1 MVEKTQTGWS
11 EPANLG
17 LPVNTPSQEFYPSVS
32 TNGTLY
38 FSSNRDGGKG
48 SGDIYHTQFVN
59 GKYSTPENLGD
70 SINTK
75 TFEGDPYIAPDE
87 NFLILTAYN
96 RSDGLGDGD
105 LYISLN
111 RDGHWTP
118 GEKSG

>member
-32 TNGTLY
+32 ANGTLY

>member
-1 MVEKTQTGWS
+1 MAVKGVATSITRSSLMV
-11 EPANLG
+11 
-17 LPVNTPSQEFYPSVS
+17 
-32 TNGTLY
+32 
-38 FSSNRDGGKG
+38 
-48 SGDIYHTQFVN
+48 
-59 GKYSTPENLGD
+59 KYSTPENLGD